1 MANNKIQIKRSVA
14 NATVTGLSNGEL
26 AFTQASNTLHIGL
39 PDGSGVLRIGG
50 AQYPGTL
57 TNSHALVANA
67 TGGIDKIITA
77 NAVITTLTANGSVG
91 TNGQVLVTN
100 GTSVYWGTGT
110 SGSNTQVQFNDS
122 GVANGVA
129 GFTFDKVSSGL
140 YVGNSVSTQ
149 YLTALN
155 GSRNITTNYNSVSGA
170 VGVATDL
177 TVGASGSGGN
187 VVAAAVYATG
197 TVNGAIVGVGTQFF
211 ANTTQVVLS
220 QGMRL
225 SANGALG
232 TANQVLRTD
241 SAGTAYWSDDVGDI
255 SAVTTGNGLTGGGSS
270 GDITLDVGAGVGI

>member
-1 MANNKIQIKRSVA
+1 MLFRS
-14 NATVTGLSNGEL
+14 
-26 AFTQASNTLHIGL
+26 
-39 PDGSGVLRIGG
+39 
-50 AQYPGTL
+50 QYPGTL
-57 TNSHALVANA
+57 TNSQALVANA
-67 TGGIDKIITA
+67 TGGIDKVITA

-197 TVNGAIVGVGTQFF
+197 TVNGAVVGVGTQFF

-220 QGMRL
+220 QGMKDRKSTRL
-225 SANGALG
+225 N
-232 TANQVLRTD
+232 
-241 SAGTAYWSDDVGDI
+241 
-255 SAVTTGNGLTGGGSS
+255 SS
-270 GDITLDVGAGVGI
+270 HT